1 MFAALVTETVVY
13 HWSMEG
19 DAQPVKMFERH
30 SSLAGCQVSQ
40 LIHLSPPERNKILY
54 EEAKTPRNFLPPP
67 QNHGCGSGS
76 AWISIIFWKL
86 DPGPDPY

>member
-1 MFAALVTETVVY
+1 MMFAALVTETVVY

-40 LIHLSPPERNKILY
+40 LIHLSPPERNKIPS
-54 EEAKTPRNFLPPP
+54 TSFLPPTKTMVADP
-67 QNHGCGSGS
+67 DPHGSVLFLEAVSGSG
-76 AWISIIFWKL
+76 AAL
-86 DPGPDPY
+86 E